1 MSKRAPARA
10 WLRWLLLA
18 AFASCLNPKP
28 DEEPMA
34 TGPEAPGDKDE
45 PSGAGAGS
53 GDRPPL
59 LIGNDDTEG
68 AGAEPGEQMQTPTGS
83 AADAG
88 VPPGDAGVTSSDAGP
103 L

>member
-1 MSKRAPARA
+1 MKKRAPTPA

-34 TGPEAPGDKDE
+34 RPDLIAPGSKDA
-45 PSGAGAGS
+45 PSGNTGANDG
-53 GDRPPL
+53 PPL
-59 LIGNDDTEG
+59 LIGDEDDG
-68 AGAEPGEQMQTPTGS
+68 YAPSDPGENGLTGNI
-83 AADAG
+83 ADAG
-88 VPPGDAGVTSSDAGP
+88 VPSGDAGTTGSDAGP